1 MLLVFVYH
9 SSYVY
14 LNQDILN
21 TNTADKTSI
30 KHVCYDM
37 GVIYYKKKSESVALH
52 DSVRD
57 VSCQNC
63 KCKRLIYKPHT
74 LYLSGLEAL
83 MLLEENYFWAYQRVV
98 KSEKI

>member
-1 MLLVFVYH
+1 MFLVFVYH

-14 LNQDILN
+14 SKPDILN
-21 TNTADKTSI
+21 TNTADKTPI
-30 KHVCYDM
+30 KHVCYDIS
-37 GVIYYKKKSESVALH
+37 VIHFREKSEAVALH

-74 LYLSGLEAL
+74 MYLSGLEAL
-83 MLLEENYFWAYQRVV
+83 MLLEENYF
-98 KSEKI
+98 